1 MENQNSHESR
11 RARQRYS
18 REEKQR
24 HLLDQAASGLSVTAY
39 CRQHGIRY
47 GNFRNWQRQGSKSTP
62 AFRPMELVAGN
73 ESRTAV
79 AEVRFTDGTMLLV
92 REGCTEQ
99 MARVLVKVLS

>member
-24 HLLDQAASGLSVTAY
+24 HILDQAASGLSAAAY
-39 CRQHGIRY
+39 CRQHGIGY
-47 GNFRNWQRQGSKSTP
+47 GNFLNWQRQGSKSTP
-62 AFRPMELVAGN
+62 VFRPIDLVGSS
-73 ESRTAV
+73 ESQTAI
-79 AEVRFTDGTMLLV
+79 AEVRFADGKILLV

-99 MARVLVKVLS
+99 MARGLVKVLS